1 MMRIALIKQ
10 ISLKEGEH
18 MKQTELNQ
26 AEALVLSEIRKCKG
40 FDRYEL
46 AARTGYSLG
55 RVNKLLKQLKEK
67 GCLSSDNRLT
77 GQAEEL
83 FCRSVPKNAVILAA
97 GFGMRMVPINTETSK
112 ALLEVKGERLIDRLI
127 CQLHDAGVHD
137 ITVVTGFMKD
147 SFEYLIDEYGADI
160 VYNPDYSVKNNLFSL
175 YRVLDKIGDTYII
188 PCDLYCRNNP
198 FRSCELVSRYVIGT
212 ETTGDSMVRAGRNG
226 VLQRTRGKGN
236 RMYGICYLRKE
247 DAAFLRKRVMELV
260 SAGNH
265 DRMFWEEALF
275 SEGAPRIFADIAEPD
290 DITEINTY
298 EQLRDFDHHSEAL
311 QSDAIETICRK
322 LHAAPEEIR
331 NILVLKKG
339 MTNRSFLFT
348 VHDCQY
354 IMRIPGEGTDQLI
367 DRRHEAEVFR
377 TIHGKGL
384 CDDPVYI
391 DEKTGYK
398 ITRYLTDVRTCDP
411 FNDEDLKRC
420 MRKLKEFHEMKLSV
434 GHCFDLFGQIMFYES
449 LWNGNP
455 SVYRDYEQTKADVFL
470 LKDYLD
476 KQQKDLCLTHID
488 AVCDNFLFYQ
498 ENGEEKLQLTD
509 WEYAG
514 MQDPHVDIAMFCI
527 YSMYSREQVDHLIDL
542 YFEGSCTD
550 DVRLKIKCY
559 IAVCGLLWSNWCEYK
574 RQFGVEFGEY
584 SLRQYRFAKDYS
596 RYVLSQTGI
605 RETMK

>member
-1 MMRIALIKQ
+1 MQPPFIKQ
-10 ISLKEGEH
+10 TGLKEGEH
-18 MKQTELNQ
+18 MKQKELSQ
-26 AEALVLSEIRKCKG
+26 AEACVLSEIRKCKM
-40 FDRYEL
+40 FSQREL
-46 AARTGYSLG
+46 AARADCSLG
-55 RVNKLLKQLKEK
+55 KVNKLLKQLKET
-67 GCLSSDNRLT
+67 GYLSSDNRLT
-77 GQAEEL
+77 EQAEEL
-83 FCRSVPKNAVILAA
+83 FHSSVPENAVILAA
-97 GFGMRMVPINTETSK
+97 GFGMRMVPINTETPK
-112 ALLEVKGERLIDRLI
+112 ALLEVKGQKLIDRLI
-127 CQLHDAGVHD
+127 CQLHDAGIHD

-147 SFEYLIDEYGADI
+147 SFEYLIDEYNADI
-160 VYNPDYSVKNNLFSL
+160 VYNPDYSTKNNLFSL
-175 YRVLDKIGDTYII
+175 YKALDKLGDTYIV
-188 PCDLYCRNNP
+188 PCDLYCRSNP
-198 FRSCELVSRYVIGT
+198 FRSYELVSRYVIGT
-212 ETTGDSMVRAGRNG
+212 ETAEDSLVRAGRNG
-226 VLQRTRGKGN
+226 VLMRTRGKGN

-247 DAAFLRKRVMELV
+247 DAAFLRKRIKELV
-260 SAGNH
+260 SSENH

-275 SEGAPRIFADIAEPD
+275 SEGSPCVFADIAEPG

-298 EQLRDFDHHSEAL
+298 EQLRDFDHNSEAL
-311 QSDAIETICRK
+311 QSDAIETICMQ
-322 LHAAPEEIR
+322 LHADPDEIR

-367 DRRHEAEVFR
+367 DRRHEAAVFR

-384 CDDPVYI
+384 CDDPLYI
-391 DEKTGYK
+391 DERTGYK
-398 ITRYLTDVRTCDP
+398 ITRYLSDVRTCDP

-420 MRKLKEFHEMKLSV
+420 MRKLKEFHEMRLSV
-434 GHCFDLFGQIMFYES
+434 GHGFDLFGQIKFYES
-449 LWNGNP
+449 LWDGQP
-455 SVYRDYEQTKADVFL
+455 SVYRDYKQTKADVFR

-476 KQQKDLCLTHID
+476 RQQKDICLTHID
-488 AVCDNFLFYQ
+488 AVCDNFLFYP

-542 YFEGSCTD
+542 YFEGSCPD

-574 RQFGVEFGEY
+574 RQLGVEFGEY

-596 RYVLSQTGI
+596 RYVLVQIGN
-605 RETMK
+605 REEMK